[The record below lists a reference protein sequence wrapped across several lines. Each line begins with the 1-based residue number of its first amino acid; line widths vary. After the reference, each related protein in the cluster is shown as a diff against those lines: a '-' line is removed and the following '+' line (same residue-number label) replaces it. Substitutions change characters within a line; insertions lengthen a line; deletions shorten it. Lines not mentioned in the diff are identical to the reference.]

1 MSRQRH
7 FFIQTVGSR
16 RFPRYRL
23 VDCGMGFWTGTEWVP
38 NEKRACLYHDFE
50 AAAVDLREI
59 KIREHADKTRRRF
72 KAVVEVDLLGDRPLN
87 LRQLV
92 AHLAEAAR
100 LSLLEQP
107 PGGMLVF
114 VQIDWG
120 TLQEV
125 WPPDIEA
132 G

>member
-1 MSRQRH
+1 VTDER
-7 FFIQTVGSR
+7 
-16 RFPRYRL
+16 
-23 VDCGMGFWTGTEWVP
+23 
-38 NEKRACLYHDFE
+38 RACLYHDHE
-50 AAAVDLREI
+50 AAAFDLREI
-59 KIREHADKTRRRF
+59 KIREHANKPRRRF
-72 KAVVEVDLLGDRPLN
+72 KATVIVDLLGNRPVN

-120 TLQEV
+120 TLEEL
-125 WPPDIEA
+125 WPPETQA